1 MSSKFTL
8 QQLESFLWE
17 TADILRGNMDASE
30 FKDYI
35 FFNKELSS
43 PSEAQFNLAAQ
54 RRSKLIDRKK

>member
-1 MSSKFTL
+1 MSEKITL

-35 FFNKELSS
+35 FATMFLKRISDAFDEEKEFS
-43 PSEAQFNLAAQ
+43 
-54 RRSKLIDRKK
+54 